1 MQITGMLY
9 GAKLLDYVEFP
20 ASEVLGPGAS
30 EDEIQALIDRHKLIF
45 IKPLFKGGVGKK
57 GKSGLI
63 GKARD
68 LKTALR
74 EKERLYFAEHRHG
87 NAVAKSNGVTFEGGV
102 PADHE
107 VYFSISDATTFRAPT
122 MTLTHKGGVD
132 IEELDKADLANVP
145 FDALTGLKAFVVA
158 NALTDIGAPREIISP
173 LVQHLPKLWELMH
186 HYGMTTLELNP
197 IRMRPGKE
205 GRLTP
210 VACDF
215 KCGFDR
221 DDPRWQRLD
230 LPDHLFTADTSDFE
244 QEVNQLR
251 THQGQSDV
259 FVINDKGTIL
269 APTFGGGANSLVT
282 EVLGDDADHLFGFR
296 RQSPLRE
303 DEGDVARICFKYWLA
318 QSNVL
323 FIIGGKSNNTD
334 IFVTFRAM
342 GDALREHF
350 SVHGPTPLFVVVGR
364 GGPNVDPRHGCPRRT
379 PCDSARAALPLL
391 RLRQRRFQR
400 GRQLRAGKS
409 TEWMKAGGR
418 DRGGAASMGIRRAT
432 PDRASNRRGHAVYKQ
447 GIRGLTNTI
456 VGIDIRWPRWR
467 NARGSGLR
475 PQYPGRRIECR

>member
-1 MQITGMLY
+1 MPIAGLLH
-9 GAKLLDYVEFP
+9 GAPLLKHIDFP
-20 ASEVLGPGAS
+20 VTEVLGPGAS
-30 EDEIQALIDRHKLIF
+30 EDEIQGLIDRHKLIF
-45 IKPLFKGGVGKK
+45 IKPVFKGAIGKK

-68 LKTALR
+68 LRTALQ
-74 EKERLYFAEHRHG
+74 EKERLYFCEHRHG
-87 NAVAKSNGVTFEGGV
+87 NFAAKSNGVTFEGGV
-102 PADHE
+102 PSEHE
-107 VYFSISDATTFRAPT
+107 IYFSIADSTVYRAPT
-122 MTLTHKGGVD
+122 MTLTHVGGVD
-132 IEELDKADLANVP
+132 IEELDRKFIAEVP

-173 LVQHLPKLWELMH
+173 LVQHLPKLWELVH

-197 IRMRPGKE
+197 IRMRAGRD

-230 LPDHLFTADTSDFE
+230 LPPHIFTADASDFE
-244 QEVNQLR
+244 QEVNRLR

-282 EVLGDDADHLFGFR
+282 EVLGEAAIISSDFGGN
-296 RQSPLRE
+296 PPYE
-303 DEGDVARICFKYWLA
+303 KMKEVARICYKHWLK

-334 IFVTFRAM
+334 IYETFRAM

-350 SVHGPTPLFVVVGR
+350 SAVGATPLYVVVGR
-364 GGPNVDPRHGCPRRT
+364 GGPNLVRGMGALAETCDALGVPYRFFGF
-379 PCDSARAALPLL
+379 DSAISEVVSYA
-391 RLRQRRFQR
+391 
-400 GRQLRAGKS
+400 KKIDM
-409 TEWMKAGGR
+409 WMKRGGR
-418 DRGGAASMGIRRAT
+418 ESIAAHMGLSR
-432 PDRASNRRGHAVYKQ
+432 PDLLAA
-447 GIRGLTNTI
+447 
-456 VGIDIRWPRWR
+456 
-467 NARGSGLR
+467 
-475 PQYPGRRIECR
+475 E